1 MRISDWSSD
10 VCSSDLPPAR
20 LLESRGRA
28 VRLGS
33 GALALAP
40 QEKCLVVMGGQDVPG
55 FSGSGITPVDREQHV
70 VHGLGVAVREAPAV
84 APVLGA
90 NGRRGDRVDEFA
102 GRDETGAGGD
112 RKSVW
117 EGKSVS
123 VRGAL
128 GGARLHKKK
137 NRQ

>member
-10 VCSSDLPPAR
+10 VCSSDLRLLADVDPPAR

-40 QEKCLVVMGGQDVPG
+40 REKCLVVMGGQDVPG

-70 VHGLGVAVREAPAV
+70 VHGLGVEIGRASCRE
-84 APVLGA
+84 
-90 NGRRGDRVDEFA
+90 RGCQYV
-102 GRDETGAGGD
+102 
-112 RKSVW
+112 
-117 EGKSVS
+117 
-123 VRGAL
+123 
-128 GGARLHKKK
+128 
-137 NRQ
+137 

>member
-10 VCSSDLPPAR
+10 VCSSDLRLLADVDPPAR

-40 QEKCLVVMGGQDVPG
+40 REKCLVVMGGQDVPG
-55 FSGSGITPVDREQHV
+55 FSGSGITPVDRDQHV
-70 VHGLGVAVREAPAV
+70 VHGMGAAVREAPAV

-90 NGRRGDRVDEFA
+90 NGRRGDRLDALA
-102 GRDETGAGGD
+102 GRYEHGAGGAD
-112 RKSVW
+112 
-117 EGKSVS
+117 
-123 VRGAL
+123 
-128 GGARLHKKK
+128 
-137 NRQ
+137 Q